1 MNSGKRKPTPP
12 GEILRY
18 DLMEPLG
25 ITQPELAAYL
35 HVSRRRI
42 NEMYQGVRDITED
55 SALRLEAATGVPAE
69 FWLHLRYR
77 KSLWEARQNNDDI
90 DSIQLLYE
98 FDVSGD
104 TD

>member
-1 MNSGKRKPTPP
+1 MKSGKRQPTPP

-25 ITQPELAAYL
+25 ITQPELASYL

-42 NEMYQGVRDITED
+42 NEIYQGVRDITED
-55 SALRLEAATGVPAE
+55 SALRLQAATGVPAE

-77 KSLWEARQNNDDI
+77 KSLWEARQNSDDI
-90 DSIQLLYE
+90 DTIRLLHE
-98 FDVSGD
+98 FDINND

>member
-1 MNSGKRKPTPP
+1 MKSGKRRPTPP

-55 SALRLEAATGVPAE
+55 SAIRLEAATGVPAE

-77 KSLWEARQNNDDI
+77 KSLWEVRQNNDDI
-90 DSIQLLYE
+90 DSIQQLDE
-98 FDVSGD
+98 FNEGSD
-104 TD
+104 